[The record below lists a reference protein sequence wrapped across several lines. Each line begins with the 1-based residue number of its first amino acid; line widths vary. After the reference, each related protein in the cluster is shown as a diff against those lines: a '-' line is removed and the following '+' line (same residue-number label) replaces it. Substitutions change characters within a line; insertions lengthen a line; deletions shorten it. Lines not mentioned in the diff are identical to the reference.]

1 VAIAG
6 WLLIGIALLLLV
18 AVINNSWRP
27 LLDQFRG
34 VKPSDKGGAVKPSD
48 DKGSAGLPPVGSAGR
63 IDTGEGPPLELPSRT
78 PLPLEIPPADVVEPG
93 EPSTATA

>member
-18 AVINNSWRP
+18 AVINNSWQP

-34 VKPSDKGGAVKPSD
+34 VKPSDKGGAVKPT
-48 DKGSAGLPPVGSAGR
+48 DKGGAGLPPVGSGGR
-63 IDTGEGPPLELPSRT
+63 VDRDEGPPLELPSRT